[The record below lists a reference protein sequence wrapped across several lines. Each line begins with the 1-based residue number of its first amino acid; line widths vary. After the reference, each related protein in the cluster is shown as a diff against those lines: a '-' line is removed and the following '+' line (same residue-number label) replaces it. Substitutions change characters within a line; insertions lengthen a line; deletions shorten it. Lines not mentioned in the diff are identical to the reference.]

1 MDETKSIDSTEAS
14 WTDDIE
20 EVLRNINFNSDY
32 LQEEH
37 RRMYLY
43 LKCQLYYYKIPII
56 IMSSLNSVFCVGLSV
71 YIPQQTTSVINCLIS
86 LLCACI
92 SAIELF
98 IGINK
103 GMETSLSAYH
113 GYKLLTVK
121 ISACLKLSRN
131 NRELEGVP
139 FLKEV
144 ISEYNNLFEQSV
156 VVSPY
161 VDDILV
167 KIGNEMNPLRKP
179 LSIQNFQK
187 IEIKK

>member
-1 MDETKSIDSTEAS
+1 MDETKSVDSTESS

-20 EVLRNINFNSDY
+20 EVLRNINYNSDC

-43 LKCQLYYYKIPII
+43 LKCQLYYYRTPII
-56 IMSSLNSVFCVGLSV
+56 IFSTLNSFLCVALV
-71 YIPQQTTSVINCLIS
+71 NYIPQESASVINSMIS

-103 GMETSLSAYH
+103 GMETSLTAYH
-113 GYKLLTVK
+113 GYKLLTVR
-121 ISACLKLSRN
+121 ISSCLKLARC
-131 NRELEGVP
+131 NRELEGLP
-139 FLKEV
+139 FLKEI
-144 ISEYNNLFEQSV
+144 ISEYNNLFEQSLV
-156 VVSPY
+156 ISPY

-167 KIGNEMNPLRKP
+167 KIGDLGKPLKKP
-179 LSIQNFQK
+179 LSMESLPEN
-187 IEIKK
+187 

>member
-1 MDETKSIDSTEAS
+1 MDETKSVDSTEAS
-14 WTDDIE
+14 WTEDIE
-20 EVLRNINFNSDY
+20 EVLRNINYNSDY

-43 LKCQLYYYKIPII
+43 LKCQLYYYRIPII
-56 IMSSLNSVFCVGLSV
+56 IFSSVNSVLSVGLSNYV
-71 YIPQQTTSVINCLIS
+71 PQSTTSVINCMIS
-86 LLCACI
+86 LMCACI

-98 IGINK
+98 VGINK
-103 GMETSLSAYH
+103 GMETSLAAYH

-144 ISEYNNLFEQSV
+144 ISDYNNLFEQSV
-156 VVSPY
+156 VISPY

-167 KIGNEMNPLRKP
+167 KIGDSANPLRRP
-179 LSIQNFQK
+179 LSFEKLRQN
-187 IEIKK
+187 

>member
-1 MDETKSIDSTEAS
+1 MDENKSIDSTEAS

-20 EVLRNINFNSDY
+20 DVLSNINNNSDY

-37 RRMYLY
+37 RKMYLY
-43 LKCQLYYYKIPII
+43 LKCQLYYYRIPII
-56 IMSSLNSVFCVGLSV
+56 ILSSVNSVLCVGLAN
-71 YIPQQTTSVINCLIS
+71 YIPQQSTSVINCMIS

-103 GMETSLSAYH
+103 GMETSLTAYH
-113 GYKLLTVK
+113 GYKLLTIK
-121 ISACLKLSRN
+121 ISTCLKLARN

-144 ISEYNNLFEQSV
+144 ISDYNNLFEQSV
-156 VVSPY
+156 VISSHI
-161 VDDILV
+161 DDALV
-167 KIGNEMNPLRKP
+167 KIKGLKP
-179 LSIQNFQK
+179 MSIQKSHNSLQRLAQY
-187 IEIKK
+187 